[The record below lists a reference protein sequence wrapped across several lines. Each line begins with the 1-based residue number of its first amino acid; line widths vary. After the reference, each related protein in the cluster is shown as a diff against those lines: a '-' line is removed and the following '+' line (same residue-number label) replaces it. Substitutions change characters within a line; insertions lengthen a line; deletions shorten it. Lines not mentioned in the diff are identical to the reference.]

1 MNRRTPSGWLLGVRR
16 GPVRYGALA
25 GLMVLGGC
33 SGSMP
38 AEQARRAWLVEA
50 LTDDNRPW
58 LSRDLVP
65 LATKYDRMED
75 DPYDYLRGTA
85 GVFLRDVGRSGSMR
99 TTTSF
104 LTEPSAASVL
114 LAGDPHPENFGSLW
128 PGGSAPVLLEVND
141 FDGAVYGPYLMDVRR
156 LNLGLAYLADEGGCR
171 CGDTVVAAASEAY
184 LQSMRDGDARPA
196 LVSGDEGAVAQG
208 LLDDVVTDGL
218 AASTLAEAT
227 ELVATGRRFRIT
239 DALDDAGRG
248 LLRLSTEE
256 HAQLDRLLGSWGG
269 RPSGFRELSRARRF
283 GSGIASLPAIR
294 YVVAWD
300 RGDDGPEDDE
310 MVSIREVVDPP
321 AVPGVHDGAP
331 AYWASGAER
340 IEDTARTMWSRPDAD
355 PHYDGLQ
362 DGVMTF
368 KVQSWTA
375 WHDSFDH
382 ARIVRRLQ
390 EGRYGPNDLVALGAR
405 LGEALGRVHRS
416 GSTANGG
423 LASEAVLLDVGGR
436 GPEFVTEQV
445 AQAGVDLV
453 RLRRDHRL
461 FVSAR
466 LELGPWLGADQLEVK

>member
-1 MNRRTPSGWLLGVRR
+1 MLR
-16 GPVRYGALA
+16 GTLA
-25 GLMVLGGC
+25 GLMLLGAC
-33 SGSMP
+33 SGAVP

-58 LSRDLVP
+58 LSRDLGP

-75 DPYDYLRGTA
+75 DPYDYLRATA

-104 LTEPSAASVL
+104 LTELPATAVL
-114 LAGDPHPENFGSLW
+114 LAGDPHPENFGTLW

-141 FDGAVYGPYLMDVRR
+141 LDGAVYGPYLVDVRR

-171 CGDTVVAAASEAY
+171 CRDAVVAATSEAY
-184 LQSMRDGDARPA
+184 LLSMQDGGARPA
-196 LVSGDEGAVAQG
+196 LVSGDEGALAQA
-208 LLDDVVTDGL
+208 LLDDVVADGL
-218 AASTLAEAT
+218 ARSTLAGAT

-256 HAQLDRLLGSWGG
+256 HAQLDRLLGAWDG
-269 RPSGFRELSRARRF
+269 RPAGFRELSRARRF

-300 RGDDGPEDDE
+300 RGDEGPEDDE

-331 AYWASGAER
+331 AYWASGAQR
-340 IEDTARTMWSRPDAD
+340 IEDTARTLWSRPDAD
-355 PHYDGLQ
+355 PRYGGLQ

-382 ARIVRRLQ
+382 SRIVRRLQ
-390 EGRYGPNDLVALGAR
+390 EGRYGPDDLVVLGVR

-416 GSTANGG
+416 GGTANED
-423 LASEAVLLDVGGR
+423 LASDAVLLDVEGR
-436 GPEFVTEQV
+436 GREFVAEQV
-445 AQAGVDLV
+445 AQARVDLV

-466 LELGPWLGADQLEVK
+466 LELGPWLGAEQLEAK